1 MGLLIGV
8 LTLAA
13 MASIFIAALIVLWKH
28 PPVIQVSFNV
38 PETFTLIQQKLPAK
52 IETDK
57 PTEVP
62 IPADIL
68 DYISKESDSWAQ
80 DARKRRVRAIY
91 NDSND
96 WNYAFRQLQ
105 IEDGLND

>member
-1 MGLLIGV
+1 MIGL
-8 LTLAA
+8 
-13 MASIFIAALIVLWKH
+13 MAIFIAALFVLWKH

-38 PETFTLIQQKLPAK
+38 PDTFTLIQQKLPAK

-62 IPADIL
+62 IPVEIL
-68 DYISKESDSWAQ
+68 EYIEKESDSWAQ
-80 DARKRRVRAIY
+80 DARKRRVRALY

-96 WNYAFRQLQ
+96 WKYAFRQLQ
-105 IEDGLND
+105 NEDGINE